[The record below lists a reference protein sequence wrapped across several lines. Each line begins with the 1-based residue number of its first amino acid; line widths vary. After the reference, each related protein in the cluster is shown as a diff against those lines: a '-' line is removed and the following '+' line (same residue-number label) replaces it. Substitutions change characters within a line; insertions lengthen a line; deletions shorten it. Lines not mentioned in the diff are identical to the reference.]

1 MGILQLL
8 PNMPSG
14 SSFDDGKLPRFSWVQ
29 WLQSLSDLLSRPLLN
44 RVVVSTNALAVNLNG
59 ASQSTGLGTAAV
71 TPVRYGEFLVQA
83 RVTFNLSANGG
94 LFVYVYRTKGAV
106 PANGAAPN
114 VGDVIVGGDAF
125 AGPATVGG
133 QSYAGTLSFFDT
145 GLLQSQA
152 YKYYFAVNGT
162 NALVGNLLNN
172 STLQVS
178 EL

>member
-1 MGILQLL
+1 MGLLQLL

-44 RVVVSTNALAVNLNG
+44 RLVVSTNALAVNLNG
-59 ASQSTGLGTAAV
+59 TIQSTGLGTAAI

-83 RVTFNLSANGG
+83 RVTFDLSAAGV
-94 LFVYVYRTKGAV
+94 LYVYVFRTKGAV
-106 PANGAAPN
+106 PANGAGPN
-114 VGDVIVGGDAF
+114 AGDVAVGGDAF
-125 AGPATVGG
+125 AGPAINANSFVG
-133 QSYAGTLSFFDT
+133 ALSFFDT

-162 NALVGNLLNN
+162 NALTGNLINA

>member
-14 SSFDDGKLPRFSWVQ
+14 STFDDGKLPRFSWVQ

-44 RVVVSTNALAVNLNG
+44 RSVVSTNALAVNLNG
-59 ASQSTGLGTAAV
+59 AVQSTGLATAAI

-83 RVTFNLSANGG
+83 RVTFNLSAGG
-94 LFVYVYRTKGAV
+94 TLFVYVYRTIGAV

-114 VGDVIVGGDAF
+114 VGDFIVGGDAF
-125 AGPATVGG
+125 AGPAITGG
-133 QSYAGTLSFFDT
+133 QNYVGALSLFDT

-152 YKYYFAVNGT
+152 YSYYLAVKGT
-162 NALVGNLLNN
+162 NALVGNLVNG
-172 STLQVS
+172 SVLQVS